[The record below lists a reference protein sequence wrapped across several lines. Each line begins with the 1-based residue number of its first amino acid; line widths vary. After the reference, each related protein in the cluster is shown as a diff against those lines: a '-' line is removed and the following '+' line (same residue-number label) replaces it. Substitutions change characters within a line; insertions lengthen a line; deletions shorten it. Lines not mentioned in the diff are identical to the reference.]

1 MKKIVGIIA
10 ALALASAVFAD
21 PDVTPSV
28 SKFDGSA
35 TLEWVADLEGNGTDV
50 MTGMANSQTAEFEIK
65 FVAAGDKATTGDGWW
80 GDLKIK
86 VGDDVKVA
94 SGGTFTVPSAS
105 VDHAKIH
112 FLQDDVFF
120 NIDIINHDL
129 NVGGGDNLIAT
140 SSAKAFPK
148 KGVDLTGAAG
158 FTANFGLKDLLSVDL
173 AFADNGIVVNDA
185 KEFGFKLAATL
196 DGKGFDVEG
205 LKVYA
210 GFAYSTAKTA
220 AGDSQD
226 AAIAANAAYKLGI
239 GDSMFLKPFVGFAM
253 QGDAK
258 DLGAGLLFGWGK
270 DEGADAN
277 FAKFK
282 GTAVAGTKSLNDDGT
297 PKTGDITNIGNKC
310 VNGVSAYISSDLEDG
325 TGIDLLFG
333 FYDDT
338 LLKDVLPGLKMAA
351 QFYGNTESFDDFF
364 EFDAAVAY
372 SNAFGDDIK
381 LTPSFNFGVKLQKQ
395 GDETKNGLLYAAG
408 LDIDGLIENT
418 TLYIKYVDG
427 QTAEDIFGGDF
438 TAAAPECVY
447 KGTNNKGKVKLGAK
461 IHF

>member
-10 ALALASAVFAD
+10 ALALAGAVFAD

-28 SKFDGSA
+28 AKFDGWAS
-35 TLEWVADLEGNGTDV
+35 LEWVADLEGNGSDV
-50 MTGMANSQTAEFEIK
+50 MTGMANDKNAEFEIK
-65 FVAAGDKATTGDGWW
+65 FLAAGDKATTGDGWW

-94 SGGTFTVPSAS
+94 SGGTFKVPSAE
-105 VDHAKIH
+105 VDHAVIH
-112 FLQDDVFF
+112 FMQDDVFF

-148 KGVDLTGAAG
+148 KGVALANAAG
-158 FTANFGLKDLLSVDL
+158 FTANVGLKDLLSVEL

-185 KEFGFKLAATL
+185 KEFGVKLAATL

-210 GFAYSTAKTA
+210 GFAYSTEKV
-220 AGDSQD
+220 GGESQD

-239 GDSMFLKPFVGFAM
+239 GDTMFLKPFVGYAM

-258 DLGAGLLFGWGK
+258 DLGAGVLFGWGK

-277 FAKFK
+277 FAKFN
-282 GTAVAGTKSLNDDGT
+282 AVAVDGTKMLGDDGN
-297 PKTGDITNIGNKC
+297 PKKGDIVNVGNKC

-338 LLKDVLPGLKMAA
+338 LLAGVLPGLKMGA
-351 QFYGNTESFDDFF
+351 QFYGNTENFDNFF

-395 GDETKNGLLYAAG
+395 GDDMKNGILYAAG
-408 LDIDGLIENT
+408 LDIDGLIDNT

-438 TAAAPECVY
+438 LSAAPTGVY
-447 KGTNNKGKVKLGAK
+447 QGTNNKGKVKLGAK